1 MTDPCQFIRNLT
13 DFLEYKKEEGFQTL
27 EISPQTREALKAAV
41 AEKRAAG
48 ALSSRDEK
56 PNAGAVSHSRRYE
69 SSGPTPP
76 PTPKAE
82 STVRVTGATLEAIA
96 GQIRTCSACGL
107 SDSRT
112 HTVPGEGN
120 PNRPD
125 ILFIGEG
132 PGAEEDAQGI
142 PFIGA
147 AGQLLDKMIHA
158 MGYTR
163 EEIFIANIVKC
174 RPPGN
179 RVPLPEEMTA
189 CLPYLKAQ
197 IALIQP
203 KLIVALGKT
212 AVEGLLGHPVAI
224 TRFRGTWSTYEGIGL
239 MPTYHPAYLLRSP
252 GRKGEAW
259 ADLKAVLAKLGKEPP
274 VKKTKDA

>member
-1 MTDPCQFIRNLT
+1 MTSLRQFAQNLT
-13 DFLEYKKEEGFQTL
+13 AFLEYKKEEGFQTL
-27 EISPQTREALKAAV
+27 EISRETLTAIRSQGSGVRSQKEGSVPYSRNHVTAERFSPAPRETAPQ
-41 AEKRAAG
+41 
-48 ALSSRDEK
+48 SS
-56 PNAGAVSHSRRYE
+56 
-69 SSGPTPP
+69 
-76 PTPKAE
+76 
-82 STVRVTGATLEAIA
+82 VRVTGKTLEDIA

-107 SDSRT
+107 HASRT
-112 HTVPGEGN
+112 NTVPGEGN

-132 PGAEEDAQGI
+132 PGADEDAQGL
-142 PFIGA
+142 PFVGA

-158 MGYTR
+158 MGYKR
-163 EEIFIANIVKC
+163 EEVFIANIVKC

-179 RVPLPEEMTA
+179 RVPLPEEMIA

-212 AVEGLLGHPVAI
+212 AVEGLLNKPVAI
-224 TRFRGTWSTYEGIGL
+224 THFRGTWCTYEGIDL

-259 ADLKAVLAKLGKEPP
+259 ADLKAVLTRLGKEPP
-274 VKKTKDA
+274 ARK